1 MSTPLIQPDLLALF
15 DRGRDQG
22 CLNASEVDEIVRPLE
37 LDTDELDAFY
47 EQLEEHGIDVTDD
60 CARERPEQ
68 AAYTIADLSHH
79 TTDAL
84 SLFLNEAGRWPL
96 LTPGE
101 EIELAKRI
109 ERGDLGAKER
119 MINSNLRLVVS
130 LARKYQGV
138 GDLSLLDLIQEGIL
152 GLIRAVEKFDWRKGF
167 RFSTYATL
175 WIRQAVGRAVT
186 DKGRMVRLPITV
198 ADQVR
203 RLEIAER
210 ALTTR
215 LGGAPT
221 VAELAADLGIEVE
234 DVERLRGVGRRPAS
248 LDAPVADDGET
259 ELGDLV
265 AAASPSPEDEA
276 LAGAERAS
284 VAAAL
289 GQLGNIERRVLELRF
304 GLGGETPHS
313 PTEAARALGVKP
325 HQVRQVE
332 DRALRTLGA
341 LPVARGLLEAA

>member
-1 MSTPLIQPDLLALF
+1 MSDRHDDGLALYL
-15 DRGRDQG
+15 RR
-22 CLNASEVDEIVRPLE
+22 I
-37 LDTDELDAFY
+37 
-47 EQLEEHGIDVTDD
+47 
-60 CARERPEQ
+60 AR
-68 AAYTIADLSHH
+68 T
-79 TTDAL
+79 
-84 SLFLNEAGRWPL
+84 PL
-96 LTPGE
+96 LTPAQE
-101 EIELAKRI
+101 QMLARRV
-109 ERGDLGAKER
+109 ERGDMAAKDH
-119 MINSNLRLVVS
+119 MIEANLRLVVHI
-130 LARKYQGV
+130 AKRYQREDSG
-138 GDLSLLDLIQEGIL
+138 LTLTDLIQEGTI
-152 GLIRAVEKFDWRKGF
+152 GLVRAVEKFDYRRGH

-234 DVERLRGVGRRPAS
+234 DVERLRGMGRRPAS

-265 AAASPSPEDEA
+265 ATGMPTPEDEA
-276 LAGAERAS
+276 MAGAERDG

-289 GQLGNIERRVLELRF
+289 GELGLIERRVLELRY
-304 GLGGETPHS
+304 GLGDETPHT
-313 PTEAARALGVKP
+313 PAETARALGVKP

-341 LPVARGLLEAA
+341 LPAARGLLEAA

>member
-1 MSTPLIQPDLLALF
+1 MSDRHDDGLALYL
-15 DRGRDQG
+15 RG
-22 CLNASEVDEIVRPLE
+22 I
-37 LDTDELDAFY
+37 
-47 EQLEEHGIDVTDD
+47 
-60 CARERPEQ
+60 AR
-68 AAYTIADLSHH
+68 T
-79 TTDAL
+79 
-84 SLFLNEAGRWPL
+84 PL
-96 LTPGE
+96 LTAAQE
-101 EIELAKRI
+101 QALARRV
-109 ERGDLGAKER
+109 ERGDMAAKDH
-119 MINSNLRLVVS
+119 MIKANLRLVVHI
-130 LARKYQGV
+130 AKRYQREDSG
-138 GDLSLLDLIQEGIL
+138 LTLTDLIQEGTI
-152 GLIRAVEKFDWRKGF
+152 GLVRAVEKFDYRRGH

-175 WIRQAVGRAVT
+175 WIRQAVGRAVA

-221 VAELAADLGIEVE
+221 VAELAADLGLEVE
-234 DVERLRGVGRRPAS
+234 DVERLRGMGRRPAS

-265 AAASPSPEDEA
+265 AAAAPSPEDEA
-276 LAGAERAS
+276 LAGAEREG

-289 GQLGNIERRVLELRF
+289 GQLGTIERRVLELRY
-304 GLGGETPHS
+304 GLGDEVPHS
-313 PTEAARALGVKP
+313 PTETARALGVKP

-341 LPVARGLLEAA
+341 LPAARELIAA

>member
-1 MSTPLIQPDLLALF
+1 MSDRHDDGLALYL
-15 DRGRDQG
+15 RR
-22 CLNASEVDEIVRPLE
+22 I
-37 LDTDELDAFY
+37 
-47 EQLEEHGIDVTDD
+47 
-60 CARERPEQ
+60 AR
-68 AAYTIADLSHH
+68 T
-79 TTDAL
+79 
-84 SLFLNEAGRWPL
+84 PL
-96 LTPGE
+96 LTPAQE
-101 EIELAKRI
+101 QALARRV
-109 ERGDLGAKER
+109 ERGDMAAKDH
-119 MINSNLRLVVS
+119 MIEANLRLVVHI
-130 LARKYQGV
+130 AKRYQREDSG
-138 GDLSLLDLIQEGIL
+138 LTLTDLIQEGTI
-152 GLIRAVEKFDWRKGF
+152 GLVRAVEKFDYRRGH

-210 ALTTR
+210 ALTSR
-215 LGGAPT
+215 LGGSPT
-221 VAELAADLGIEVE
+221 AAELAADLGVEVD

-248 LDAPVADDGET
+248 LDAPIADDGET

-265 AAASPSPEDEA
+265 AASSPSPEDEA

-289 GQLGNIERRVLELRF
+289 GELGAIERRVLELRF
-304 GLGGETPHS
+304 GLAGEAPHS
-313 PTEAARALGVKP
+313 PTETAQALGVKP

-341 LPVARGLLEAA
+341 LPAARGLLDAA

>member
-1 MSTPLIQPDLLALF
+1 MGSTVLSMSDRHDDGLAQYL
-15 DRGRDQG
+15 R
-22 CLNASEVDEIVRPLE
+22 EI
-37 LDTDELDAFY
+37 
-47 EQLEEHGIDVTDD
+47 
-60 CARERPEQ
+60 AR
-68 AAYTIADLSHH
+68 T
-79 TTDAL
+79 
-84 SLFLNEAGRWPL
+84 PL
-96 LTPGE
+96 LTPAQE
-101 EIELAKRI
+101 QSLARRV
-109 ERGDLGAKER
+109 ERGDLAAKDH
-119 MINSNLRLVVS
+119 MIKANLRLVVHI
-130 LARKYQGV
+130 AKRYQREDSG
-138 GDLSLLDLIQEGIL
+138 LTLTDLIQEGTI
-152 GLIRAVEKFDWRKGF
+152 GLVRAVEKFDYRRGH

-234 DVERLRGVGRRPAS
+234 DVERLRGAGRRPAS

-265 AAASPSPEDEA
+265 PAAIASPEDEA
-276 LAGAERAS
+276 LAGAERAA

-289 GQLGNIERRVLELRF
+289 DELGRIERRVLELRY
-304 GLGGETPHS
+304 GLGGEAPHT
-313 PTEAARALGVKP
+313 PTETARKLGVKP

-341 LPVARGLLEAA
+341 LPAARGLLEAA